1 MEKLPPRTYEIQAGF
16 LLGLSPLKNWVDWA
30 TEAILA
36 GYDSESLRILAG
48 LEPPFDDQEI
58 NRLSKRAFNELNII
72 PLTKENS
79 IPHFIAPIFRQ
90 LSNGELTR
98 KDALLK
104 LKDLCLV
111 TNYAKPLMDFYLLY
125 FALSDLETSEV
136 QWYWKDANRENIN
149 KIIDDYFENWLKNH
163 PQDSLV

>member
-16 LLGLSPLKNWVDWA
+16 LLGLSVLKNWVDWA
-30 TEAILA
+30 TEAIVA

-72 PLTKENS
+72 PLKKENS
-79 IPHFIAPIFRQ
+79 IPYFIAPIFRQ
-90 LSNGELTR
+90 ISNSEIKR
-98 KDALLK
+98 KEALLK
-104 LKDLCLV
+104 LKDLCLA

-125 FALSDLETSEV
+125 FALSDLENSEV
-136 QWYWKDANRENIN
+136 QWYWKGANRENIN

-163 PQDSLV
+163 PQNVLV